1 MVFLEDFTKASAGQD
16 IPLEGHVE
24 SCPRCGRPG
33 VEQRGADGQFVVVHA
48 QISEV
53 LGDGM
58 RVEPRDCCAIPRP

>member
-24 SCPRCGRPG
+24 SCLRCGRPG
-33 VEQRGADGQFVVVHA
+33 VKQHGADGQFVVHA

-58 RVEPRDCCAIPRP
+58 RVEPRDCCEIRRP